1 VTGERA
7 WHSVS
12 AIGVVADPAGR
23 VLLQRRRD
31 NGAWE
36 PPGGVLEL
44 GERITD
50 GLIREVR
57 EETGIRVEPVIL
69 TGVYK
74 SMTHAV
80 IEMVFLCRMTGGILA
95 TSAESTELIWADRD
109 LITALTT
116 EAFTA
121 RILDALCYAGR
132 PAIREHD
139 GFRLL

>member
-1 VTGERA
+1 MTGKRPR
-7 WHSVS
+7 HFVS
-12 AIGVVADPAGR
+12 TIGVVVDTAGR
-23 VLLQRRRD
+23 VLLQRRQD

-36 PPGGVLEL
+36 PPGGTLEL
-44 GERITD
+44 DERITD
-50 GLIREVR
+50 GLIREVL
-57 EETGIRVEPVIL
+57 EETGIRVEPVVL

-80 IEMVFLCRMTGGILA
+80 IEMVFLCRMTSGTLA
-95 TSAESTELIWADRD
+95 ISPESTELTWADRD

-121 RILDALCYAGR
+121 RILDALTYGGR

>member
-1 VTGERA
+1 VTGKGPR
-7 WHSVS
+7 HSVS

-44 GERITD
+44 DERITD

-57 EETGIRVEPVIL
+57 EETGIRVEPVVL

-80 IEMVFLCRMTGGILA
+80 IEMVFLCRMTGGPWPPRLRA
-95 TSAESTELIWADRD
+95 PSLP
-109 LITALTT
+109 
-116 EAFTA
+116 
-121 RILDALCYAGR
+121 GR
-132 PAIREHD
+132 TVT
-139 GFRLL
+139 